1 MVGLVVVDG
10 YQDMAGHHDVA
21 GSSMCQTSCASHMV
35 VSNTV
40 VTPVVSQ
47 THPINV
53 DQPAVTSLT
62 IAHSI
67 FNPPKALA

>member
-21 GSSMCQTSCASHMV
+21 GSNMCQTDCSSHMV
-35 VSNTV
+35 APNTA
-40 VTPVVSQ
+40 VTHISSQ
-47 THPINV
+47 SHPINV